1 MADHVL
7 GLVQPADDHAR
18 AVRGVFATR
27 CSADAWSEQVRSCIA
42 TSTTEVSQHCRQRL
56 TEPQLTALDRDLAAA
71 AKQFFEPPSQ
81 CADYKSLLV
90 VAGRCKDFPPDVHAS
105 LTAKLAEHEKLWAD
119 RDPGEVATECASA
132 SQAVIGVAPSCFG
145 K

>member
-7 GLVQPADDHAR
+7 GLIQPADEHAR

-27 CSADAWSEQVRSCIA
+27 CSSDGWSEPIRACVA
-42 TSTTEVSQHCRQRL
+42 TSTVEVSQHCRERM
-56 TEPQLTALDRDLAAA
+56 TAAQLTALDRDLAAA
-71 AKQFFEPPSQ
+71 AKQFFELPPP

-90 VAGRCKDFPPDVHAS
+90 LSGRCKDFPADVLAS
-105 LTAKLAEHEKLWAD
+105 LTAKIAEHEKLWAD
-119 RDPGEVATECASA
+119 RDLGEVAAECASA
-132 SQAVIGVAPSCFG
+132 SQAVISVAPSCFG